1 MLTIIMEGKNDEEP
15 LSRYNKQMDV

>member
-1 MLTIIMEGKNDEEP
+1 MLTIIMEGKNAEEP